1 MSPENAKSGSSATG
15 ETDPPSA
22 GRVARGVLWLATSG
36 VVVKGVQTVVLL
48 VLAALLA
55 PSALGVIAIGSLV
68 FNASALITEAGAS
81 TALVYWRGDALRA
94 ARTTLTIVL
103 TTGVAMTAI
112 SWIIAPWLANT
123 LHTEGGAAVIRGLTS
138 TIPFYAVAS
147 VTLELLRRELAFARR
162 IIPDVVAATV
172 GAAVSVV
179 LAVAGHGVAALV
191 IGQIVQGV
199 LTLLLS
205 WVVGARVRPGWNR
218 EDARGLLGYGGHLAG
233 GNMLQLVLLNVD
245 YLIVARVLGA
255 TALGEYSLAFR
266 LAYLPYL
273 NVAFVIS
280 GAAFP
285 YLCRVTGPALG
296 RATELVTASALMVL
310 APLCLGI
317 ALFANKLRLLGDKWA
332 PAVPA
337 ARWLAL
343 YALLLSVAQL
353 AQTPVNAVG
362 QVRSTLKLR
371 LLHLVALVVSL
382 VLLAPHGIT
391 AVAIGQVVA
400 VTATVGVSIVVAQR
414 YIPALSLR
422 RLAVALGPC
431 AAGMVAMAFVV
442 LGVQHWYPSADSSTI
457 GFVLLGLFGVAAYA
471 TVLWS
476 LDRATIIRTFRLI
489 RTPT

>member
-1 MSPENAKSGSSATG
+1 MSPESANSGARAG
-15 ETDPPSA
+15 EVDPLNA
-22 GRVARGVLWLATSG
+22 GRAARGALWLATSG
-36 VVVKGVQTVVLL
+36 IVVKGVQTVILL

-55 PSALGVIAIGSLV
+55 PSALGVIAIGTLM
-68 FNASALITEAGAS
+68 FNASSLITEAGAS

-94 ARTTLTIVL
+94 ARTALTIVL
-103 TTGVAMTAI
+103 TTGAAMTAV
-112 SWIIAPWLANT
+112 SWAIAPWLAHT
-123 LHTEGGAAVIRGLTS
+123 LHADGGAAVIRGLTS

-179 LAVAGHGVAALV
+179 LAFAGHGVASLV
-191 IGQIVQGV
+191 IGQIVQGI

-218 EDARGLLGYGGHLAG
+218 ADAHGLLGYGGHLAG

-255 TALGEYSLAFR
+255 TALGQYSLAFR

-280 GAAFP
+280 GAAYP
-285 YLCRVTGPALG
+285 YLCRLTGPAIG

-317 ALFANKLRLLGDKWA
+317 ALFANQLTLLGDKWA

-343 YALLLSVAQL
+343 YALLLSFAQL
-353 AQTPVNAVG
+353 AQTPLNAVG
-362 QVRSTLKLR
+362 RVRATMKLR
-371 LLHLVALVVSL
+371 FLHLLALVVSL
-382 VLLAPHGIT
+382 VFLAPLGIT

-414 YIPALSLR
+414 YLPALSLR

-431 AAGMVAMAFVV
+431 AAGMVAMATVV
-442 LGVQHWYPSADSSTI
+442 LVVQHSYPSADASTI
-457 GFVLLGLFGVAAYA
+457 GFVLLGLFAVAAYG
-471 TVLWS
+471 TVVWS
-476 LDRATIIRTFRLI
+476 LDRATLVRTFQLI
-489 RTPT
+489 RTPA